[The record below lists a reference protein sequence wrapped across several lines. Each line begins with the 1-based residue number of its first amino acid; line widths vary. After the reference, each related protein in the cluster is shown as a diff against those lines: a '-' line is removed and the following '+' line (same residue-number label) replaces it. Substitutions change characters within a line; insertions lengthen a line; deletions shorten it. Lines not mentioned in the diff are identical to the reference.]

1 MSFVKT
7 RTMNA
12 AQAARSITY
21 GLEKDSKIKPEL
33 LHSQNVTVNPITGE
47 PTSAKEIY
55 MDMLNTV
62 QNSRHNVDKPFWQF
76 IISPPDEAKNWTNEQ
91 MKEFFQNVVLPEL
104 KEQGFDFTNCQM
116 VAALHRDTKHLH
128 IHMTA
133 CGISLDDKVVNDHQ
147 YKARSKNVANS
158 IADRMG
164 WKRAEDRG
172 NQRKAKFH
180 DMGIRALKQMDEFS
194 LYHYFALL
202 RTMDKNIS
210 VHTNTPDRN
219 GVIHG
224 YSITEHLYHID
235 GSNSSDIT
243 YKASELGFGDDL
255 TCKNLYKT
263 WCKLHGKEL
272 PQEEAKKRRWHDDK
286 GNLVTLPKRDRR
298 KEEEEARRRAERE
311 AQRKAAEKAA
321 AEKNRKVTTSTTTQT
336 KKYEHEDEAKKARI
350 NARNCINRVLSTFSG
365 KFTSEELEKTLPAG
379 IISKAINDY
388 GSAVS
393 EENRRNALNDL
404 VKSCEDVA
412 GRATEVTATI
422 VSSVLGVVTAP
433 TTMQVPSGG
442 GGGGNSGKW
451 NDDKD
456 KEYKG
461 WKDNNFGVKIAQR
474 RGRRR

>member
-1 MSFVKT
+1 
-7 RTMNA
+7 MNV
-12 AQAARSITY
+12 AQAIRSITY
-21 GLEKDSKIKPEL
+21 GLEKDCKIKPEFL
-33 LHSQNVTVNPITGE
+33 FSQNVTVNPITGE

-62 QNSRHNVDKPFWQF
+62 QNSKHKIEKPFWQF
-76 IISPPDEAKNWTNEQ
+76 IISPPDEAKDWTNEQ
-91 MKEFFQNVVLPEL
+91 TKGFFTKVVLPEL
-104 KEQGFDFTNCQM
+104 KEQGFDFDNCQM

-128 IHMTA
+128 IHMTT

-147 YKARSKNVANS
+147 YKARSKDAANA

-164 WKRAEDRG
+164 WTRAEDRG

-180 DMGIRALKQMDEFS
+180 DMGIKALKSMEEFS

-210 VHTNTPDRN
+210 VHTNTPDKN

-235 GSNSSDIT
+235 GTNSSNIT

-263 WCKLHGKEL
+263 WCKLHGVKL
-272 PQEEAKKRRWHDDK
+272 PEEETKKRRWHDAQ
-286 GNLVTLPKRDRR
+286 GNLVTVPKRDRR
-298 KEEEEARRRAERE
+298 REEEEARCRAEKE
-311 AQRKAAEKAA
+311 AARKAAEKAA
-321 AEKNRKVTTSTTTQT
+321 ADKDRKTATTTATQT
-336 KKYEHEDEAKKARI
+336 KEYEHEEEARKARV
-350 NARNCINRVLSTFSG
+350 NARNCISRVLSTFSG
-365 KFTSEELEKTLPAG
+365 KFTTDELLQTLPAG

-388 GSAVS
+388 GSATS
-393 EENRRNALNDL
+393 EENRRNAVNDL
-404 VKSCEDVA
+404 IQSCEDVA
-412 GRATEVTATI
+412 GRAAEVTATI
-422 VSSVLGVVTAP
+422 ASAVLGVLVTPATMNVP
-433 TTMQVPSGG
+433 TGG

-461 WKDNNFGVKIAQR
+461 WKNNNFGIKATPK
-474 RGRRR
+474 RGRKR